1 MPPNRVDRNISPLL
15 GGMLR
20 DGLAR
25 PKVMMAADGTAVI
38 TPGLDV
44 TAPPYR
50 PVGISGEP
58 QENLYVLGLQL
69 SSVQWGTAIAAEAG
83 SPAGAGARTLRDAD
97 DIAAALL
104 TAAAAGGRTGGAD
117 RHQRAGAGT
126 PS

>member
-1 MPPNRVDRNISPLL
+1 M
-15 GGMLR
+15 
-20 DGLAR
+20 
-25 PKVMMAADGTAVI
+25 I

-44 TAPPYR
+44 TLPPYR

-83 SPAGAGARTLRDAD
+83 SPAAAGSRTLRDAD

-104 TAAAAGGRTGGAD
+104 ASAARNQLQPGRRARANGAD
-117 RHQRAGAGT
+117 GQERVSAGA
-126 PS
+126 